1 MTPGARISAAIEC
14 LDLIFD
20 GMPAEK
26 ALTGWARRSRFAGSK
41 DRAAVRDHVFDVL
54 RRRDTYAYI
63 GGGLTGRSV
72 IIGLVQFHD
81 DLEFDALFNGVGH
94 APYELSEEEKARLSN
109 TLSGEVNGAEGAS
122 NFWDLQDWC
131 RDKLSSSHPQNAR
144 KISEALKSR
153 APVDVRVNLRRATVS
168 QAQEQLHAEEIE
180 AEACSLAPAA
190 LRLKQ
195 NARKI
200 ARSQTY
206 LDGIIELQDAGSQAL
221 VGVLPLA
228 NCKTVLDYCAGGGGK
243 SLTISDMSDA
253 KVFAHDISVARMA
266 DISKR
271 AERAGVTI
279 PCLAS
284 EDLPKH
290 APFDLV
296 LCDAPCS
303 GSGSWRRSPDA
314 KWRITPKKF
323 NELLDLQFEILCE
336 AQKLV
341 APMGYLVYAT
351 CSLFAEENEDQVR
364 RLLEKHPNFE
374 RKSQHNWTPA
384 DGCDGFFVC
393 VLQLKA

>member
-41 DRAAVRDHVFDVL
+41 DRNAVRDHVFDAL
-54 RRRDTYAYI
+54 RRRDTCATI
-63 GGGLTGRSV
+63 GGELTGRSV
-72 IIGLVQFHD
+72 MIGLVLFHD
-81 DLEFDALFNGVGH
+81 DLGFDALFNGVGH
-94 APYELSEEEKARLSN
+94 APDELNEEEKSRLSKV
-109 TLSGEVNGAEGAS
+109 LSSEVNAAGGAS
-122 NFWDLQDWC
+122 TSWDLQDWC
-131 RDKLSSSHPQNAR
+131 CDKLSSSHPQNAR
-144 KISEALKSR
+144 HIAEALKSR
-153 APVDVRVNLRRATVS
+153 APVDVRVNLRRSMVS
-168 QAQEQLHAEEIE
+168 QAQEQLHAEAIE
-180 AEACSLAPAA
+180 AETCSLAPAA

-221 VGVLPLA
+221 VGALPLDD
-228 NCKTVLDYCAGGGGK
+228 CKTVLDYCAGGGGK
-243 SLTISDMSDA
+243 SLAICDLSDA
-253 KVFAHDISVARMA
+253 QVFAHDISVARMA
-266 DISKR
+266 DIPKR
-271 AERAGVTI
+271 AERAGVSIT
-279 PCLAS
+279 CLAS

-314 KWRITPKKF
+314 KWRITPEKF
-323 NELLDLQFEILCE
+323 NELLGLQFEILCK

-341 APMGYLVYAT
+341 VPMGYLAYAT
-351 CSLFAEENEDQVR
+351 CSLFAEENGYQVR
-364 RLLEKHPNFE
+364 RFLEKHPNFE

-384 DGCDGFFVC
+384 DECDGFFAC
-393 VLQLKA
+393 VMQLKD